1 MRRSLELTLVVS
13 TLTATLACH
22 PGPVAGATKLSVGG
36 TISGIVSATGGTVA
50 VAGRKITVTEVTT
63 NARYETTT
71 AANGGYTIQVPEGT
85 YHIDVELRAGETLQK
100 RPDDTRVNNSD
111 LDPGRD
117 FVITAGR

>member
-1 MRRSLELTLVVS
+1 MRRSVAIGLLVA
-13 TLTATLACH
+13 TMTAMLACH
-22 PGPVAGATKLSVGG
+22 PGPVVGGRKQSVGG
-36 TISGIVSATGGTVA
+36 TISGTVSAAGGTVA
-50 VAGRKITVTEVTT
+50 ITGRKITVTEVMT

-85 YHIDVELRAGETLQK
+85 YRIDVELRAGETLQT
-100 RPDDTRVNNSD
+100 RPDDTRINNSD

>member
-1 MRRSLELTLVVS
+1 MRQSVEIGLLLA
-13 TLTATLACH
+13 TLTAMLACH
-22 PGPVAGATKLSVGG
+22 PGPVGGGRKQSVGG

-50 VAGRKITVTEVTT
+50 ITGRKITVTEVMT
-63 NARYETTT
+63 NARYEATT

-85 YHIDVELRAGETLQK
+85 YRIDVELRAGETLQT
-100 RPDDTRVNNSD
+100 RPGDTRINNSD